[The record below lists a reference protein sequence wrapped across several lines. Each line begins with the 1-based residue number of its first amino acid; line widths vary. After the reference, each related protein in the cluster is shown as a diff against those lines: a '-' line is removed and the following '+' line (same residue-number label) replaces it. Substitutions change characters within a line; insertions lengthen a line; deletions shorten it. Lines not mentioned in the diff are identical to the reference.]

1 MKKTMLIFLMLWLG
15 FMWNTSFANK
25 IKVDKDIGSVDH
37 CLSLENDSLLD
48 EKDCLLTIKNKDNI
62 NCENNVFVK
71 YYQHHIFFIKK
82 LENQHPYLRKD
93 IFKYHKLFNKWFL
106 ELKENKTIS
115 KDTINKT
122 NKCLRNLYLKIEQY
136 E

>member
-1 MKKTMLIFLMLWLG
+1 
-15 FMWNTSFANK
+15 MWNTSFANK
-25 IKVDKDIGSVDH
+25 VRLDKDTGFVDN
-37 CLSLENDSLLD
+37 CLPLENDILLD
-48 EKDCLLTIKNKDNI
+48 EKGCSSIIDDEENT

-71 YYQHHIFFIKK
+71 YYQHHIFFIKI
-82 LENQHPYLRKD
+82 LENEHPYLRKD

-115 KDTINKT
+115 KNTISKT

-136 E
+136 D

>member
-1 MKKTMLIFLMLWLG
+1 MLWLG
-15 FMWNTSFANK
+15 FMWNTSFASK
-25 IKVDKDIGSVDH
+25 IKVYKDIGSVDN
-37 CLSLENDSLLD
+37 CLSLENDD
-48 EKDCLLTIKNKDNI
+48 
-62 NCENNVFVK
+62 ENNDCEKNIFVN
-71 YYQHHIFFIKK
+71 YYQHHIFFIRN
-82 LENQHPYLRKD
+82 LENKHPYLRKD